1 MIIIFRS
8 PSLEVAFGYSGRIC
22 DLDFGPVS
30 NMLLGGFCISE
41 VQMLLSA
48 IPVIGVYAQLPA
60 VMAALVLSFCMLI
73 SLVCDNAYE
82 KMQRMK
88 PSLMPLLFS
97 VFLLTW
103 CVFSFGKVSEF
114 LYFNF

>member
-1 MIIIFRS
+1 MNVTNHKRM
-8 PSLEVAFGYSGRIC
+8 A
-22 DLDFGPVS
+22 
-30 NMLLGGFCISE
+30 
-41 VQMLLSA
+41 
-48 IPVIGVYAQLPA
+48 A
-60 VMAALVLSFCMLI
+60 VMAVLVLSFCMLI

-88 PSLMPLLFS
+88 PSLMPLLTS